1 MKLSAGP
8 ASRLKM
14 KADEFRLL
22 RDLINEH
29 AGLHFADDSMFL
41 FERRLAERVVTIGL
55 DGFDAYY
62 KHLRFAAGGTA
73 ELEQAL
79 EALTTK
85 ETYFFRQEY
94 QLRAFKDEL
103 LPKLAEANAAQKR
116 LNLWSAGCST
126 GEEVY
131 TLAILVLESGL
142 FKGWDVNVIGSDL
155 CRSNVATA
163 RRAVY
168 RRSSFRATP
177 EALKRRYFDERPDGA
192 YLVDEVRRL
201 CHFGQLN
208 LLDSEWARTVGRVD
222 AVFCRNVLIYFDERS
237 KRRVIDMLYER
248 LVPGG
253 YLMLGHSESL
263 LHLSTAFELVHLK
276 EDLVY
281 RKPLSQGRGLSLFPG
296 PDQAAPLGVKLG
308 QPERGAARESLEKL
322 VEGLLER
329 GAARRGGSGGGGR

>member
-1 MKLSAGP
+1 MTLTAGP

-14 KADEFRLL
+14 KPDEFRAL

-29 AGLHFADDSMFL
+29 AGLYFADDSMFV
-41 FERRLAERVVTIGL
+41 FERRLAERVVTLGL

-62 KHLRFAAGGTA
+62 KHLRFAVGGA
-73 ELEQAL
+73 KELEQAL
-79 EALTTK
+79 EVLTTK

-94 QLRAFKDEL
+94 QLRAFSEEL
-103 LPKLAEANAAQKR
+103 LPRLAADNASQRR
-116 LNLWSAGCST
+116 LNVWSAGCST
-126 GEEVY
+126 GEEAY
-131 TLAILVLESGL
+131 TLAMLIIESRL
-142 FKGWDVNVIGSDL
+142 FQDWDVNVIGSDV
-155 CRSNVATA
+155 CRSNVAAA

-168 RRSSFRATP
+168 RRGSFRVTP
-177 EALKRRYFDERPDGA
+177 DALRRRYFDERPDGA

-208 LLDSEWARTVGRVD
+208 LLDAEWARTVGRVD

-253 YLMLGHSESL
+253 YLLLGHSESL
-263 LHLSTAFELVHLK
+263 LHVSTAFELVHLK

-281 RKPLSQGRGLSLFPG
+281 RKPLPSGRGLSAFPG
-296 PDQAAPLGVKLG
+296 ANGASALPAERTLGAG
-308 QPERGAARESLEKL
+308 RSGPGGA
-322 VEGLLER
+322 
-329 GAARRGGSGGGGR
+329 GGRGP

>member
-1 MKLSAGP
+1 MTFLAGP

-14 KADEFRLL
+14 KPDEFRLL

-29 AGLHFADDSMFL
+29 AGLHFGDDSMFV
-41 FERRLAERVVTIGL
+41 FERRLAERVVTLGL

-62 KHLRFAAGGTA
+62 KHLRFAVGGPT

-103 LPKLAEANAAQKR
+103 LPRLAAANAAQRR
-116 LNLWSAGCST
+116 LNVWSAGCST
-126 GEEVY
+126 GEEAY
-131 TLAILVLESGL
+131 TLAILILESGL
-142 FKGWDVNVIGSDL
+142 FTNWDINVIGSDV
-155 CRSNVATA
+155 CRSNVAHA
-163 RRAVY
+163 RRAIY
-168 RRSSFRATP
+168 RRGSFRVTP
-177 EALKRRYFDERPDGA
+177 DAVKRRYFDERPDGS

-208 LLDSEWARTVGRVD
+208 LLDAEWARTVGRVD

-253 YLMLGHSESL
+253 YLLLGHSESL

-281 RKPLSQGRGLSLFPG
+281 KKPLPSGRGLSQLPG
-296 PDQAAPLGVKLG
+296 YGDGPGSGSISGPGSGLGGGGLG
-308 QPERGAARESLEKL
+308 GG
-322 VEGLLER
+322 GLGSGGL
-329 GAARRGGSGGGGR
+329 GSGGGGKL